1 MLRMRKR
8 LRELQFQPQDATPL
22 KYNGSGGAKMGSFLQ
37 RLRYY
42 LLILFDP
49 QTPWYVKLILSI
61 GLLYILVPV
70 DFIADTIPVFGW
82 LDDLAIASFIVALA
96 LRLVPQEVMTRVKR
110 KVFGAR

>member
-1 MLRMRKR
+1 M
-8 LRELQFQPQDATPL
+8 
-22 KYNGSGGAKMGSFLQ
+22 SSFLQ

-42 LLILFDP
+42 FLILFDR
-49 QTPWYVKLILSI
+49 QTPWYVKLILTV

-70 DFIADTIPVFGW
+70 DFIADTIPLLGW

-96 LRLVPQEVMTRVKR
+96 LRLVPNEVMEKVKR

>member
-1 MLRMRKR
+1 M
-8 LRELQFQPQDATPL
+8 
-22 KYNGSGGAKMGSFLQ
+22 SSFLQ

-42 LLILFDP
+42 FLILFDP
-49 QTPWYVKLILSI
+49 LTPWHVKLILAV

-70 DFIADTIPVFGW
+70 DFIADAIPLLGW
-82 LDDLAIASFIVALA
+82 LDDMAIASFIVALA